1 LRVRDSGTSIRLFKA
16 SRQKKKVG
24 QTNPPFMSGVPELL
38 VLRLLVQREMYGYEL
53 VKSIKASTGEAIT
66 LGEGVVYP
74 ALYSLEQR
82 GALKARRKVV
92 NGRSRVY
99 YSVTAKG
106 RKRLQH
112 LMDEWN
118 RVSGGVRSVLGE
130 PSRA

>member
-1 LRVRDSGTSIRLFKA
+1 MS
-16 SRQKKKVG
+16 

-38 VLRLLVQREMYGYEL
+38 VLRLLIRREMYGYEL
-53 VKSIKASTGEAIT
+53 VKTIRAATGDAIA

-82 GALKARRKVV
+82 GALKARRKIV

-99 YSVTAKG
+99 YAVTAKG

-112 LMDEWN
+112 LTDEWQ
-118 RVSGGVRSVLGE
+118 RVSGGVQSALGGL
-130 PSRA
+130 SHA